1 MINSKNERGRI
12 CNIYQIIVRRVII
25 DTEIKQINELG
36 MITIPINI
44 REKLGI
50 KYKDKLEMNL
60 VKDEIILKKITKE
73 NDSKIQNSIR
83 VIDELGRI
91 VILLKI
97 REQLKIAEGEK
108 FEVSIR
114 DDNVVL
120 RRTN

>member
-1 MINSKNERGRI
+1 M
-12 CNIYQIIVRRVII
+12 

-60 VKDEIILKKITKE
+60 VNDEIILKKITKE

-97 REQLKIAEGEK
+97 REQLKIAGGEK